1 MDHADTSDS
10 ERDVRKSEIV
20 DDRVPRRNSTRP
32 TSEFTSDGSIV
43 ASDDDDEQAFGH
55 DEGNSSMEVD

>member
-20 DDRVPRRNSTRP
+20 DDRDPRRNSTRP
-32 TSEFTSDGSIV
+32 TSEFTSDGPIV
-43 ASDDDDEQAFGH
+43 ASDDGEQAFGH
-55 DEGNSSMEVD
+55 DEN